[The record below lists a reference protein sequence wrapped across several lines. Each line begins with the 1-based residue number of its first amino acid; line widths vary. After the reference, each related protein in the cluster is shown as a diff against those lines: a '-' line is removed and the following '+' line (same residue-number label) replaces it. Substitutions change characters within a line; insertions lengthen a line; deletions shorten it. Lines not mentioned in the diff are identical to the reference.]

1 MTTSAAIGDDYRG
14 KWHEPYNRQQW
25 QCHKCGQYHS
35 WNGGCVPAPSL
46 PIPQPSVPAPSVA
59 KKPKPVTDVVR
70 ADKDKITS
78 KDRCNLCS
86 KGFKRS
92 DAVIRVRDLQKFSEP
107 GTLFHRRCMEGLLE
121 VSVDD
126 EPKDKKKFDE
136 YRDQIADKYGIEA
149 QDD

>member
-1 MTTSAAIGDDYRG
+1 MNQQTANMMAVSDYHR
-14 KWHEPYNRQQW
+14 PNTYNGW
-25 QCHKCGQYHS
+25 DCIHCGVSHSHKA
-35 WNGGCVPAPSL
+35 GCAP
-46 PIPQPSVPAPSVA
+46 
-59 KKPKPVTDVVR
+59 KPKPMPVQRKQKPVTDVVR

-78 KDRCNLCS
+78 KDRCNLCN

-92 DAVIRVRDLQKFSEP
+92 DAVIRVRDLQFFSQP

-126 EPKDKKKFDE
+126 APKDKKKFEE
-136 YRDQIADKYGIEA
+136 YREQIADKYGIEA

>member
-1 MTTSAAIGDDYRG
+1 MNQATADMMATNDR
-14 KWHEPYNRQQW
+14 KWSNYGQW
-25 QCHKCGQYHS
+25 TCRKCGEPHS
-35 WNGGCVPAPSL
+35 WQQGCKPITLPVPRPSTPAPSL
-46 PIPQPSVPAPSVA
+46 ARKS
-59 KKPKPVTDVVR
+59 KPVTDVVR
-70 ADKDKITS
+70 ADKDKVTS

-126 EPKDKKKFDE
+126 APKDKKKFDE
-136 YRDQIADKYGIEA
+136 YREQIADKYGIEA